1 MDDSRLCGAVDP
13 RRCLQSHEGP
23 AVKLKIEKGSSNS
36 WIQVNRFGPLVGLVG
51 RRGGRVIIDN
61 YNRPQS
67 PCSTKVPK
75 HCGAPLSTFLSMA
88 GEPLGYVEGYRFLQN
103 PKVLI
108 MNILRISISAL
119 WRRYSWFESMRGRF
133 REARNLMGKASV
145 RRDQIASILRPGIV
159 IVPLLSSGP
168 TPCAVE
174 NHQDRKWAL
183 IVANP

>member
-1 MDDSRLCGAVDP
+1 MDDSRLCAAVDP

-23 AVKLKIEKGSSNS
+23 AVKLKIEKGSANS

-61 YNRPQS
+61 YNRLSLCGYRNKLSNLLQWDRFDEDLNIINVRLRSTPPPQS
-67 PCSTKVPK
+67 PRSTKVSK

-88 GEPLGYVEGYRFLQN
+88 GEQLGYVEGYRFLQN

-133 REARNLMGKASV
+133 RFAK
-145 RRDQIASILRPGIV
+145 
-159 IVPLLSSGP
+159 SSGH
-168 TPCAVE
+168 AFRVSFV
-174 NHQDRKWAL
+174 HAW
-183 IVANP
+183 